1 MGKLRKIGRSIG
13 KRFKSLG
20 KKLKSGLGK
29 LAKAFGK
36 LGPLGSIALSFIIPG
51 MGTWINT
58 IAGGSSFLAPIAR
71 GIQTAAGFVNKG
83 VGRVFNRVTDVV
95 EMGMNKVG
103 EVFGGAGTGG
113 SSFRNFVSNVTDGFI
128 KPADVEAQ
136 SLTFDKNMIGS
147 TMDETITVGKKPTKF
162 LDTDFR
168 KVGEEMFT
176 SDKPKLFSKESKID
190 AVTGEELKGKARLKA
205 SREFSTYKKISPIQL
220 VGSDI
225 IATEDAEKF
234 AQQQQKKATA
244 SYFSDVAQT
253 NLIKQQDPTSSYI
266 DFNNTN
272 PSDEDMY
279 NLNNA
284 YGLILG

>member
-113 SSFRNFVSNVTDGFI
+113 SSFRNFVRNVTDGFI

>member
-1 MGKLRKIGRSIG
+1 MGKLRKIGRRIGKKFKSIG
-13 KRFKSLG
+13 KR
-20 KKLKSGLGK
+20 LKSGLGK
-29 LAKAFGK
+29 LGKAFGK

-51 MGTWINT
+51 IGGWINT

-71 GIQTAAGFVNKG
+71 GIQTAAGFVSKG
-83 VGRVFNRVTDVV
+83 VGKVFNRVTDVV
-95 EMGMNKVG
+95 EIGMNKVG

-136 SLTFDKNMIGS
+136 ALTFDKNMIGS
-147 TMDETITVGKKPTKF
+147 TIDETTTVGKKSTKF
-162 LDTDFR
+162 LDTDF
-168 KVGEEMFT
+168 KKTGEQMFT
-176 SDKPKLFSKESKID
+176 SDDPKLFSKESKID

-253 NLIKQQDPTSSYI
+253 NLIRQQDPTSSYI
-266 DFNNTN
+266 DFNNPN

>member
-1 MGKLRKIGRSIG
+1 MGKLRKIGRRIGKKFKSIG
-13 KRFKSLG
+13 KR
-20 KKLKSGLGK
+20 LKRGLGK
-29 LAKAFGK
+29 VAKAFGK

-51 MGTWINT
+51 IGGWINT
-58 IAGGSSFLAPIAR
+58 IAGGSSILAPIAR

-83 VGRVFNRVTDVV
+83 VGKVFNRVTDAV

-147 TMDETITVGKKPTKF
+147 TVDETITVGKKPTKF

-205 SREFSTYKKISPIQL
+205 SREFSTYKKIAPIQL

-266 DFNNTN
+266 DFNNPN